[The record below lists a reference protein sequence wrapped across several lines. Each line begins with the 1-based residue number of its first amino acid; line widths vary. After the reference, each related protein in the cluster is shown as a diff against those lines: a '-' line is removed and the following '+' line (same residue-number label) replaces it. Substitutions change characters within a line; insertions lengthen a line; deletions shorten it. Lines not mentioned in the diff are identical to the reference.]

1 MSAIIATPAM
11 TIPAIAP
18 EEREAGAEDE
28 IIGPAIDTIASEGN
42 PSPGLN
48 MRVEFSA

>member
-1 MSAIIATPAM
+1 M
-11 TIPAIAP
+11 PAIAP
-18 EEREAGAEDE
+18 EEREVVPEGLDE
-28 IIGPAIDTIASEGN
+28 LVGLIVDIVVSEGY

>member
-1 MSAIIATPAM
+1 M

-18 EEREAGAEDE
+18 EERKVVPEGGLGELVGLE
-28 IIGPAIDTIASEGN
+28 VGVVVSEGY

-48 MRVEFSA
+48 TRVEFSA

>member
-1 MSAIIATPAM
+1 M

-18 EEREAGAEDE
+18 EEREVGPEDGLGE
-28 IIGPAIDTIASEGN
+28 LVGLIVDVVASEGY

-48 MRVEFSA
+48 MRVEFLA